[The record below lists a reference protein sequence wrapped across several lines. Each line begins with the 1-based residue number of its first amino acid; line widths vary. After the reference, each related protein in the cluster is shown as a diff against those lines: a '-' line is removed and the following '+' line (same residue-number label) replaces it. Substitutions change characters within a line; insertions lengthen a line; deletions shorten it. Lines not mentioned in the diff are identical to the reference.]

1 MSMHRFLDF
10 PLEIWIDILR
20 SAADVPDPL
29 VYPQLVHKWDSSTVL
44 SQYAA
49 QRYRDSLSTK
59 RNLVG
64 VCRQWYRCVVPYLYE
79 HISVKNREQM
89 HSIVQAAAG
98 LPTIR
103 DQEDERTLGSFIRRL
118 DLLLPGLEWE
128 DGRFAGTTGS
138 SYSNAP
144 LLCSLAPNL
153 LTIITTSDGDCNSF
167 PLSDVISSKLE
178 YLYWINTFSMPIP
191 EWVDFMDKHPRLIY
205 MDPPF
210 FEDPD
215 WRGQRCKADWGG
227 WRGKSWPALE
237 EMVFHR
243 PRQTTI
249 YATEFPTGS
258 FPGLVRMAFTYQPT
272 ISDLEEIL
280 AAHGANLKSIHF
292 QIRPSYV
299 NQEERLDKVKVH
311 CPDIKELMV
320 TLVNLEGEG
329 GGTPGGI
336 AMPQITTFCLQ
347 HASEIP
353 MGPKDFC
360 EDAIAWIKIFPSLR
374 EICIFE
380 ESNVRDILEGPRDV
394 FLGFL
399 ENCTSLGIAV
409 KDSQG
414 CIIDRDRWIGTLDV
428 Q

>member
-59 RNLVG
+59 RHLVG

-128 DGRFAGTTGS
+128 DGRFAGTTA

-191 EWVDFMDKHPRLIY
+191 EWVDFMDKHSSSHLHG
-205 MDPPF
+205 PPF
-210 FEDPD
+210 FRGPRLARSKVQSRLGRLEGEELASFGGDGVPPPASDHHLRNRVPD
-215 WRGQRCKADWGG
+215 RLIP
-227 WRGKSWPALE
+227 WP
-237 EMVFHR
+237 
-243 PRQTTI
+243 Q
-249 YATEFPTGS
+249 
-258 FPGLVRMAFTYQPT
+258 
-272 ISDLEEIL
+272 EIL

-292 QIRPSYV
+292 QIRPSYL
-299 NQEERLDKVKVH
+299 NHTLEERLDKVKVH
-311 CPDIKELMV
+311 CPDIKELMI

-329 GGTPGGI
+329 AGTPGGI
-336 AMPQITTFCLQ
+336 AMPQITNFCLQ

-374 EICIFE
+374 EIRIFE
-380 ESNVRDILEGPRDV
+380 ESNVQDILEGPKDV
-394 FLGFL
+394 FFGFL
-399 ENCTSLGIAV
+399 ENCASLGIAV

-414 CIIDRDRWIGTLDV
+414 CIIDRDRWIGALDV